1 MIAFLRPGI
10 LAALRITIRYSQRC
24 RKRVAPNLGDVV
36 FHELARTASRPR
48 SWCPRV
54 ASGPREPSLPT
65 DTQRRVRWEGRA
77 KLREALGHVR
87 SWSGESRWGVQ
98 YLAKC
103 RGVASEL
110 TFGKWTAVKGKR
122 TLVKIDKRVV
132 PQSEII
138 EGFVSSCGWVVAHRR
153 SEERRVGKECRSRWS
168 PYH

>member
-1 MIAFLRPGI
+1 MITFLRPGI

-54 ASGPREPSLPT
+54 ASGPREPPLPT

-110 TFGKWTAVKGKR
+110 TFGNG
-122 TLVKIDKRVV
+122 LL
-132 PQSEII
+132 
-138 EGFVSSCGWVVAHRR
+138 
-153 SEERRVGKECRSRWS
+153 
-168 PYH
+168 